1 MTDIVERLRA
11 NHDWN
16 GIGATCMEAA
26 AEIERLRTENA
37 AMRRQTLQNI
47 IHISENAGIYERQ
60 RELQRGIYNILASD
74 PTPMA
79 TLKDTLKE

>member
-1 MTDIVERLRA
+1 
-11 NHDWN
+11 
-16 GIGATCMEAA
+16 MEAA